1 VVVEVAVVVVM
12 LCLYDPVCGDGWTP
26 ICVAEYWCDHG
37 TWVVMVVILSRNRSR
52 VVATIF
58 PTFCEAERVGC
69 YSQDCISIGPGP
81 GGPGDDGCCP
91 YTYTFIPV
99 LYDGYYQYDNL
110 CRAEVACYTAFNY
123 VDIGG
128 GGGGGDVSDLV

>member
-1 VVVEVAVVVVM
+1 MRCVAFVTVVVVM
-12 LCLYDPVCGDGWTP
+12 
-26 ICVAEYWCDHG
+26 A
-37 TWVVMVVILSRNRSR
+37 VILSRNRSR

-58 PTFCEAERVGC
+58 PTLCEAERVG
-69 YSQDCISIGPGP
+69 YHYLQDCISIGPGP

-99 LYDGYYQYDNL
+99 LYEN
-110 CRAEVACYTAFNY
+110 C